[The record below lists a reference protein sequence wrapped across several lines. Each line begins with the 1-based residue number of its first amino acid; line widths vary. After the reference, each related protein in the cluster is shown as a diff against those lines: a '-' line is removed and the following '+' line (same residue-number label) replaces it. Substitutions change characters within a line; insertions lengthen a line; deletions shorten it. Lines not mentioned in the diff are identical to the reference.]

1 MTKLYEKNH
10 NDEPLLREIHSDE
23 SSDPVASITQEEL
36 RIRLSEEQS
45 RIKQLLENVTS
56 RDSDEINENKTLFD
70 GVDDEDREDNE
81 ASGEASKSLV
91 HVSLYG
97 RTNHKVHSYSV
108 INERQ
113 QQHVSII
120 LLLSSYSGALL
131 RIKMTQFMKQMTYFS
146 LVFYNIMMQTCSG
159 FLGFTLSLMID
170 WSFEMW
176 YSS

>member
-108 INERQ
+108 INEQQ
-113 QQHVSII
+113 QQHVSWDNVSVLCYTSDNDMETPRFYIKVI
-120 LLLSSYSGALL
+120 NALLSLNVVVLPWREYSIQPLVRIYSLL
-131 RIKMTQFMKQMTYFS
+131 R
-146 LVFYNIMMQTCSG
+146 
-159 FLGFTLSLMID
+159 
-170 WSFEMW
+170 
-176 YSS
+176 